1 MKFTRSSNTKKPS
14 PSKSKHSTAS
24 SASSSGNNS
33 SPTNTT
39 PSLFLSSKADIFPS
53 PFSSKYWK
61 TLMICIEI
69 GEPSALDPVTSSAQP
84 DLDPPADTATPF
96 VSTGPPSQGES
107 GTAQEPTDHI
117 Q

>member
-53 PFSSKYWK
+53 PFSSKL
-61 TLMICIEI
+61 TRLEN
-69 GEPSALDPVTSSAQP
+69 
-84 DLDPPADTATPF
+84 
-96 VSTGPPSQGES
+96 
-107 GTAQEPTDHI
+107 
-117 Q
+117 